1 VGTLDRPIYIPDDNG
16 KVWLC
21 PKCKKPE
28 IGTDWISCDKCGEWY
43 HLTINCVGIDVAPP
57 DNVKWFCPVCKNKE
71 KGKKSSKKEKS
82 GSKAVAK
89 SGSSKK
95 TLDNSSLPKKRKK

>member
-1 VGTLDRPIYIPDDNG
+1 MVVNKNVNCSTIKKERKNPSSPS
-16 KVWLC
+16 C

-89 SGSSKK
+89 SGSSKVW
-95 TLDNSSLPKKRKK
+95 

>member
-1 VGTLDRPIYIPDDNG
+1 MRKFNKPILLLKERKKKPPSPS
-16 KVWLC
+16 C

-43 HLTINCVGIDVAPP
+43 HLTLNCVGIDVAPP

-89 SGSSKK
+89 SGSSKVW
-95 TLDNSSLPKKRKK
+95 